1 MEKYD
6 AMLFPTHFPTEGIPG
21 SVLDAYIAGIPVVAS
36 DWMYAREL
44 IENGKTGIIIPFE
57 DNQKKFNSV
66 CESLLNEPEKLDR
79 MKEFARERAV
89 EYHADNAKR
98 ILSKYFNCN

>member
-1 MEKYD
+1 
-6 AMLFPTHFPTEGIPG
+6 MLFPTHFPTEGIPG

-36 DWMYAREL
+36 DWTYAREL

-57 DNQKKFNSV
+57 DNQEKFNSA
-66 CESLLNEPEKLDR
+66 CESLLNEPEKLNK
-79 MKEFARERAV
+79 MKEFARERTV

-98 ILSKYFNCN
+98 ILSEYFNCN